1 MPQAVEQSSK
11 MPHPYLTGPLP
22 LHKVQKAPYTVEASG
37 YQPVEGETIPRRHPK
52 ARDAL
57 VERPAPDVNTTFDL
71 LRRSAEYYGN
81 EPAVGSR
88 KLIDIHKE
96 KKKVPKVV
104 DGQTVEVEKEWT
116 YYELS
121 DYSYMTY
128 QQYYNMVLQVGAGLR
143 KLGLSP
149 KERLHIFATT
159 TPQWLAMAHA
169 CSSQSMTIV
178 TAYDTLG
185 EKGVEH
191 SLVQS
196 KANAMFVDPHLFKT
210 IKNPLKKA
218 DTVRI
223 LIYNH
228 ETHLP
233 VPDAEIEQFKS
244 SHPELTVL
252 SFEELRALGEANPAD
267 PVFPKPEETYCIM
280 YTSGSTGPP
289 KGVPV
294 SHAGFVAAVAGL
306 HTVVEDVVSHRE
318 YVLAYLPL
326 AHIFEL
332 VLENLVIFIG
342 GTLGYGHPRTLADTS
357 MRNCH
362 GDMRTFAPTV
372 MVGVPQIWETVKKGI
387 ESKVNSSGSL
397 TRSLFWGAYNLK
409 SFLVRNHLP
418 GASVIDR
425 VVFNQVRAMTGGRL
439 RFIVN
444 GASGIA
450 TPTLHFM
457 SMVVAPMISGYGLT
471 ETCGNGALGCPLQWT
486 ADAIGPIPAAVEIK
500 LVSIPEL
507 NYSTDAV
514 PPQGEI
520 LIRGK
525 PVLRE
530 YFENPEETAKAVTAD
545 GWFRTGDIGEFDSE
559 GHVSVI
565 DRVKNLV
572 KLQGGEYIAL
582 EKLEAI
588 YRGVAYVQNIMVHG
602 DSGSPRPI
610 AVVVPN
616 EKVLGQKAAE
626 MGVDEHSTHT
636 DKKVKGA
643 VLKAL
648 QDVARKEGLSAMETV
663 CGVVLVEEEWT
674 PANGLVTATQK
685 VNRKAVREKYQKQI
699 KDCLDGK

>member
-1 MPQAVEQSSK
+1 MS
-11 MPHPYLTGPLP
+11 HTYLTGPTP
-22 LHKVQKAPYTVEASG
+22 LHRVEKPPYTVEAAG
-37 YQPVEGETIPRRHPK
+37 CQPVEGETIPRRHPK
-52 ARDAL
+52 AKNGL
-57 VERPAPDVNTTFDL
+57 IERPAPDVNTTFDL
-71 LRRSAEYYGN
+71 LKRSAELYAN
-81 EPAVGSR
+81 EQAIGSR

-104 DGQTVEVEKEWT
+104 DGETTEVEKEWT

-121 DYSYMTY
+121 DYSYLTY
-128 QQYYNMVLQVGAGLR
+128 AEYYKLVLQAT
-143 KLGLSP
+143 
-149 KERLHIFATT
+149 HIFATT
-159 TPQWLAMAHA
+159 TPQWLATAHA

-196 KANAMFVDPHLFKT
+196 KADAMFVDPHLFKT

-218 DTVRI
+218 TAVRFI
-223 LIYNH
+223 VYNNQ
-228 ETHLP
+228 THLP
-233 VPDAEIEQFKS
+233 VPDSEIEQFKS
-244 SHPELTVL
+244 SHPELTVV
-252 SFEELRALGEANPAD
+252 SFEELRALGEANPVD
-267 PVFPKPEETYCIM
+267 PVPPKPEETYCIM

-306 HTVVEDVVSHRE
+306 HAVVEECVSHRE

-342 GTLGYGHPRTLADTS
+342 ATLGYGNPRTLADTS

-362 GDMRTFAPTV
+362 GDMRAFAPTV
-372 MVGVPQIWETVKKGI
+372 MCGVPQIWETIKKGI
-387 ESKVNSSGSL
+387 ESKVDSSGAI

-409 SFLVRNHLP
+409 SFLVRSGLP
-418 GASVIDR
+418 GAGLVDAA
-425 VVFNQVRAMTGGRL
+425 VFNKVRAVTGGRL
-439 RFIVN
+439 RFVVN

-450 TPTLHFM
+450 TPTLQFL
-457 SMVVAPMISGYGLT
+457 SMVIAPMINGYGLT
-471 ETCGNGALGCPLQWT
+471 ETCGNGILGNPLQWST
-486 ADAIGPIPAAVEIK
+486 SASIGPIPAAVEIK
-500 LVSIPEL
+500 LVSLPEL
-507 NYSTDAV
+507 NYSVDSN

-520 LIRGK
+520 LIRGA
-525 PVLRE
+525 PVVKE
-530 YFENPEETAKAVTAD
+530 YLDNPEETAKAVTPD
-545 GWFRTGDIGEFDSE
+545 GWFRTGDIGEFDAD
-559 GHVSVI
+559 GHVAVI

-588 YRGVAYVQNIMVHG
+588 YRGAAYVQNIMVHG
-602 DSGSPRPI
+602 DSAAPRPI

-616 EKVLGQKAAE
+616 EKVLLEKAKE
-626 MGVDEHSTHT
+626 LGVDEHGMHA
-636 DKKVKGA
+636 DKRVRGA

-648 QDVARKEGLSAMETV
+648 QAVAKKEGLSGMETV
-663 CGVVLVEEEWT
+663 SGVVLVDEEWT
-674 PANGLVTATQK
+674 PVNGLVTATQK
-685 VNRKAVREKYQKQI
+685 VNRKAIREKYKKEI